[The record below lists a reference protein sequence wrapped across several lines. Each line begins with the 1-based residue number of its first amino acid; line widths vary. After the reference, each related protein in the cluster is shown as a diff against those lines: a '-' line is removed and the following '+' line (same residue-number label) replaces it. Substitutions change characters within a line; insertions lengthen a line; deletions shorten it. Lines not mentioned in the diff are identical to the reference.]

1 MTVAI
6 QLVTW
11 NGAKYL
17 SPLLASLRDQTYKDW
32 QIFIWDNGSTDNTV
46 AELGGALTGGWCRYE
61 ITKSDKNIGFASAHN
76 RLFAQCSALHIP
88 CYVFLLNQDTVL
100 EPDYIEK
107 LVDFLG
113 QHSEVGSVT
122 GRIMKLNDRQKIDSM
137 GLKILITGQVVEIT
151 TVPSCH
157 SERSGAKSKNLS
169 KDPSTP
175 PLAGGVAQDDN
186 YPFEVF
192 GVSGALPV
200 YRITA
205 IKQLGLFDEDFFSY
219 KEDVDLAYRLRRAG
233 FKAYC
238 VPRAV
243 AYHDRSAGTAGG
255 LVRTAQEYYNRSE
268 LINFYSYRNHIFVL
282 IKNLD
287 RRDFWRLPFI
297 FIYELGKFFYL
308 LILEP
313 KVLSKAWAD
322 IWRLAPKMIKKRHI

>member
-1 MTVAI
+1 
-6 QLVTW
+6 
-11 NGAKYL
+11 KYL
-17 SPLLASLRDQTYKDW
+17 SPLFASLRNQTYKDW
-32 QIFIWDNGSTDNTV
+32 QLLIWDNGSTDGT
-46 AELGGALTGGWCRYE
+46 AGLIEKELSDGWCQYE

-76 RLFAQCSALHIP
+76 RLFISSFKFQASS
-88 CYVFLLNQDTVL
+88 YVLVLNQDTVL

-107 LVDFLG
+107 LVNFLD
-113 QHSEVGSVT
+113 QHPEAGSVT

-137 GLKILITGQVVEIT
+137 GLKLLITSQIEEIIDGDK
-151 TVPSCH
+151 
-157 SERSGAKSKNLS
+157 EN
-169 KDPSTP
+169 
-175 PLAGGVAQDDN
+175 
-186 YPFEVF
+186 PFAVF

-205 IKQLGLFDEDFFSY
+205 IKRVGFFDEDFFSY

-238 VPRAV
+238 VPRAT
-243 AYHDRSAGTAGG
+243 AYHDRSAGADGG
-255 LVRTAQEYYNRSE
+255 LVRAAQEHHNRSE

>member
-17 SPLLASLRDQTYKDW
+17 SPLFASLRNQTYKDW
-32 QIFIWDNGSTDNTV
+32 QLLIWDNGSTDGTANSIEK
-46 AELGGALTGGWCRYE
+46 ELAGGQCQYK
-61 ITKSDKNIGFASAHN
+61 IFKSDKNIGFSAAHN
-76 RLFAQCSALHIP
+76 RLYSQFSAAGTKYLFI
-88 CYVFLLNQDTVL
+88 LNQDTVL

-107 LVDFLG
+107 LVNFLD
-113 QHSEVGSVT
+113 QHPEAGSVT

-137 GLKILITGQVVEIT
+137 GLKLLVTGQVREIT
-151 TVPSCH
+151 CH
-157 SERSGAKSKNLS
+157 CEPRR
-169 KDPSTP
+169 
-175 PLAGGVAQDDN
+175 GVAISSQDCFTSLATAD
-186 YPFEVF
+186 PFEVF

-238 VPRAV
+238 VPQAV
-243 AYHDRSAGTAGG
+243 AYHDRSAGTVGG
-255 LVRTAQEYYNRSE
+255 LVRTAQEHHNRSE
-268 LINFYSYRNHIFVL
+268 LINFYSYRNHLLVL

-287 RRDFWRLPFI
+287 RRDLWRLPFI

-313 KVLSKAWAD
+313 KILSKAWSD
-322 IWRLAPKMIKKRHI
+322 IWQLAPKILKKRHI